1 MTSDEV
7 SPPFCY
13 PGPEDCVDGSGIYT
27 PEPANAARGDFN
39 GDGLEDLAIAWN
51 YQIHTTPRKQTPAH
65 VRFYLNDG
73 NNNLIS
79 SPDIYALGE
88 VPLRHMLY
96 RMTVNDFNSDGRD
109 DLFVGS
115 MGVIM
120 RVKGQKRN
128 LNDFEPTLLLLSTQ
142 NGQMEDASHLIEGQ
156 ENGGMIKD
164 YAFSH
169 ATTSGDINCDGFI
182 DIYSGNALLIGDGT
196 GRFTHQSKDLPQGM
210 YSHQKANSFAS
221 TIADFNGDG
230 CGDVAMHLQEKTI
243 NVWMSN
249 YGKHLPRTFKE
260 LKMENYYG
268 KGNTKVNHMAS
279 GDLDGDGD
287 PDLVGAITRIDPYY
301 KGRKIV
307 IFINE
312 EGELIEKTKSL
323 IQDDRDQLEWAG
335 EGMIYLVDHDRDG
348 DLDIID
354 STDGSYVQNGPIGI
368 RIFENDG
375 TGHFTKIPQ
384 SEFVILREDMFHGYQ
399 YNLPQLGWGYPIDI
413 DGVGRL
419 DYVSFM
425 RSPSSLR
432 IDNIYFYGT
441 EFGYT
446 VLGRDKPIKHT
457 QEELKKIEREFRKL
471 ESEDSKRLQALNK
484 IRQANHP
491 FSKALSS
498 LDETRFEGESVF
510 NAFSS
515 PIHLYTPGAAIMGY
529 KDLKLYNNAVMARLH
544 LQFMGNNISTN
555 VCIQYYPE
563 QELMAARLSFLNND
577 WGGIKDITKFGT
589 SKCEGLVGYI
599 GQWEI
604 GSNSAAMA
612 ELGIGIDD
620 IIKDVQ
626 TDAMIILEALDKDGD
641 IELFILDNKN
651 DHSERFSNVL
661 SELSEVRFEGEDS
674 FTPFD
679 SPIPLDTSGA
689 LLMGFNDLVYSQ
701 TGNGNPL
708 VETRVHLKYGGHDIS
723 TNMGIQY
730 YPEHEFTAAR
740 LSFAPNDW
748 GGSEKITKFGSIGGL
763 NADSSRNYFLGDF
776 EVGNNSAAMSELGIY
791 AVLQD
796 VQLKVKTILEA
807 LDEDGDIELFISGK
821 KNTYSERFSNVL
833 SELSE
838 VRFEGEDSFTP
849 FDSPIPLDTSGA
861 LLMGFNDLVYSQTGN
876 GNPLVETRVHLKYG
890 GHDISTNMGIQYY
903 PEHEFTAARLSFA
916 PNDWGGSEK
925 ITKFGSIGGLN
936 ADSSRNYF
944 LGDFEVGN
952 NSAAMSELGIYE
964 VLKDVQLKV
973 KTILEALDK
982 QKASY
987 YAQEQEELEKA
998 AIIEQPLLD
1007 ELAEFEAE
1015 LEAELAEENKS
1026 SPLFDG
1032 RYSFDIFRYSD
1043 DEGDR
1048 KVGSGFVEIRNGE
1061 VIIDKDNSDL
1071 KTGSNE
1077 LYGTFSGQVNKN
1089 GKVSASM
1096 TLDVLNGIDAPEFY
1110 EFDGSIKDKK
1120 IWGETAFK
1128 NSFKAYMLIAE
1139 ENKSSPLFDGRYSF
1153 NLFRY
1158 HDDEDWQELGNGFV
1172 EIINGEVMID
1182 KDNSD
1187 LKTGPTDLYDT
1198 FSGQIDEKGNVSGS
1212 VELVYL
1218 SGKNRTEVFTLN
1230 GQIDKKIWGDSPRE
1244 DFFRV
1249 YFLLAKE

>member
-1 MTSDEV
+1 MQKLLILLILSFFSTQGYAAPCPDGSEPVKSLSADGTYFVYNCGNKTNNDVTSKSESSTIGQSIYKTITQGDAEIYEAQMLLNRFNSYPVVSPNGQWTSDTQSAIKNFYQNLGQKFDGKWSSQILSDLKDRRLITMPRSGPLSFAEKDEVLDEIRLKYNDVSKFSKDWYQLNQLKFAVVASDEV

-13 PGPEDCVDGSGIYT
+13 PTPEDCVDGSGIYT
-27 PEPANAARGDFN
+27 PDPSNAARGDFN
-39 GDGLEDLAIAWN
+39 GDGLEDLAIAW
-51 YQIHTTPRKQTPAH
+51 YYFIHTTPRKQTPSH

-88 VPLRHMLY
+88 VPLRHNLY

-128 LNDFEPTLLLLSTQ
+128 LGDFEPNLLLLSTKD
-142 NGQMEDASHLIEGQ
+142 GKMEDASHLIEGQ

-164 YAFSH
+164 YTFSH

-196 GRFTHQSKDLPQGM
+196 GRFTHQSKDLPQGIHR
-210 YSHQKANSFAS
+210 HQKTNSFAS

-230 CGDVAMHLQEKTI
+230 CGDVAMHLQDRTI
-243 NVWMSN
+243 NVWMSHN
-249 YGKHLPRTFKE
+249 GKHLPRTFKE
-260 LKMENYYG
+260 LKMESHYG
-268 KGNTKVNHMAS
+268 EANTKVNHMTS

-287 PDLVGAITRIDPYY
+287 PDLVGTITQVDPYY

-312 EGELIEKTKSL
+312 GGELIEKTESL
-323 IQDDRDQLEWAG
+323 IQDDRDQVEWAG
-335 EGMIYLVDHDRDG
+335 EGSTHLVDHDRDG

-354 STDGSYVQNGPIGI
+354 STDGSYEQNGPVGI

-425 RSPSSLR
+425 RSPPSLR
-432 IDNIYFYGT
+432 VDNIYFYGT
-441 EFGYT
+441 QFGYT

-457 QEELKKIEREFRKL
+457 QEELKKIEREFRKI
-471 ESEDSKRLQALNK
+471 ESDDSKRLQELNK
-484 IRQANHP
+484 IAQANHP

-679 SPIPLDTSGA
+679 SPIPLDNSGA

-748 GGSEKITKFGSIGGL
+748 GWSEKITKFGSIGGL

-791 AVLQD
+791 AVLQ
-796 VQLKVKTILEA
+796 
-807 LDEDGDIELFISGK
+807 
-821 KNTYSERFSNVL
+821 
-833 SELSE
+833 
-838 VRFEGEDSFTP
+838 
-849 FDSPIPLDTSGA
+849 
-861 LLMGFNDLVYSQTGN
+861 
-876 GNPLVETRVHLKYG
+876 
-890 GHDISTNMGIQYY
+890 
-903 PEHEFTAARLSFA
+903 
-916 PNDWGGSEK
+916 
-925 ITKFGSIGGLN
+925 
-936 ADSSRNYF
+936 
-944 LGDFEVGN
+944 
-952 NSAAMSELGIYE
+952 
-964 VLKDVQLKV
+964 DVQLKV

-1043 DEGDR
+1043 DEG
-1048 KVGSGFVEIRNGE
+1048 
-1061 VIIDKDNSDL
+1061 
-1071 KTGSNE
+1071 
-1077 LYGTFSGQVNKN
+1077 
-1089 GKVSASM
+1089 
-1096 TLDVLNGIDAPEFY
+1096 
-1110 EFDGSIKDKK
+1110 
-1120 IWGETAFK
+1120 
-1128 NSFKAYMLIAE
+1128 
-1139 ENKSSPLFDGRYSF
+1139 
-1153 NLFRY
+1153 
-1158 HDDEDWQELGNGFV
+1158 
-1172 EIINGEVMID
+1172 
-1182 KDNSD
+1182 
-1187 LKTGPTDLYDT
+1187 
-1198 FSGQIDEKGNVSGS
+1198 
-1212 VELVYL
+1212 
-1218 SGKNRTEVFTLN
+1218 
-1230 GQIDKKIWGDSPRE
+1230 
-1244 DFFRV
+1244 
-1249 YFLLAKE
+1249 